1 MARISSTCSM
11 FKPFS
16 RSKAAL
22 QPKENE
28 ISNIVTGKE
37 NKEGNLR

>member
-1 MARISSTCSM
+1 M

-28 ISNIVTGKE
+28 ISNITGKE
-37 NKEGNLR
+37 NKEEGNLR